1 MLYKNA
7 EVVLVVFNITDL
19 NSYKEATEY
28 WIKEIKTNL
37 DSDVFFA
44 IFCKIGE
51 TYEYQS
57 RN

>member
-37 DSDVFFA
+37 DSDCFLCYFL
-44 IFCKIGE
+44 
-51 TYEYQS
+51 
-57 RN
+57 